1 MLSIVVDLLK
11 RHQQWPWKKW
21 CNSIYGHPSYWNTIL
36 TTNWTSI
43 ITKTWQANVQKK
55 YAIDEMAASTWHV
68 LWLQPYHSVFNLIKM
83 IWSNLKH
90 HAWYLNIDTS
100 QPTEVADLIW
110 NVCDQKIT
118 KDNWGNF
125 TGRVME
131 EKNKF
136 REMDH
141 ILDKT
146 EPLVIHLSD
155 SNNSDGSEDKP
166 VWIID

>member
-1 MLSIVVDLLK
+1 M
-11 RHQQWPWKKW
+11 
-21 CNSIYGHPSYWNTIL
+21 
-36 TTNWTSI
+36 
-43 ITKTWQANVQKK
+43 
-55 YAIDEMAASTWHV
+55 
-68 LWLQPYHSVFNLIKM
+68 
-83 IWSNLKH
+83 
-90 HAWYLNIDTS
+90 NIDTS
-100 QPTEVADLIW
+100 QPTEVVYLIW

-166 VWIID
+166 V